1 MKSNT
6 KGIVYVLT
14 NPAMPKIVKIGLTTR
29 GDIEQ
34 RMRELF
40 TTGVPVPFECVFAC
54 DVDNCEE
61 VEKALHIAFGPN
73 RINPKREFFSIES
86 EQPIAI
92 LRLFQKKDVTEQVN
106 KEIEAN
112 TTDIDREAGEKL
124 KRQKR
129 PSLNFAEMNIPVGSI
144 LVFIDDDINA
154 EAVVSSDKKVTFKG
168 NETSLTFLT
177 KQLRQL
183 DYSIQ
188 PTPHWTF
195 NGRLLIDIYNDIYS
209 ED

>member
-61 VEKALHIAFGPN
+61 VVKALHIAFGPN